1 MPLIHSREPGLKAD
15 AVAKRK
21 LSLQGKNLKKKK
33 ANVANCWLQR
43 DEIEA
48 LSV

>member
-1 MPLIHSREPGLKAD
+1 MPLIYSQEPVVKAT
-15 AVAKRK
+15 AVARRK
-21 LSLQGKNLKKKK
+21 LSLQGKNLKKKT
-33 ANVANCWLQR
+33 ANMANCWLQR